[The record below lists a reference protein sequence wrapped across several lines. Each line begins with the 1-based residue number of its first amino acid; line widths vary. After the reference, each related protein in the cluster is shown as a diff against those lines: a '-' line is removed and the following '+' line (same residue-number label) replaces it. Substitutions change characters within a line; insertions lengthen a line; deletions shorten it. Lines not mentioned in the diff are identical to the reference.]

1 MFFSKPI
8 IGIEELKAVNLV
20 LKSGVLAQNEK
31 TYEFEKKFSEFC
43 GSKYA
48 VAVNSGTAALHC
60 SLFAIGIKEGDEV
73 ITTPFTFVATANS
86 IIMQKAKVIFADI
99 SEEDFNIDPSKIEDK
114 ITDKTKAILAVDL
127 FGNIFDYEK
136 IENVSKKYNLS
147 IIEDACQAIGSEF
160 KGKKAGNYGD
170 LGCFSFYA
178 TKNMTTGEGGM
189 VVTNNEK
196 YAELCRS
203 FRHHGQLSK
212 SYEYYSLGYNYR
224 MTDISAAIGL
234 EQLKKI
240 NDFNLCRIRNAE
252 LLSEG
257 LSNIKGIIIPKLKSS
272 DYVSNF
278 HQYTIRITKEFK
290 LTRDQL
296 KEYLKE
302 KNVPTAIFYPYPLHL
317 TPHFRNYGYKT
328 GDFPMTEKI
337 SQEVLSLPV
346 NPLISEKDIK
356 YITDIIKR
364 I

>member
-1 MFFSKPI
+1 MIFSKPLI
-8 IGIEELKAVNLV
+8 EKEELKAVNLV
-20 LKSGVLAQNEK
+20 LKSGLIAQGEK
-31 TYEFEKKFSEFC
+31 TVEFEQQFAKYC
-43 GSKYA
+43 GAKYA

-60 SLFAIGIKEGDEV
+60 SLYSIGVQEGDEV
-73 ITTPFTFVATANS
+73 ITSPFTFVATANS
-86 IIMQKAKVIFADI
+86 ILMQKAKVIFADI
-99 SEEDFNIDPSKIEDK
+99 SEENFNIDPIKVLGK
-114 ITDKTKAILAVDL
+114 ITDKTKAIMPVDL
-127 FGNIFDYEK
+127 YGHIFDYESI
-136 IENVSKKYNLS
+136 IEITRKFNLK

-160 KGKKAGNYGD
+160 KGKKAGNFGD

-203 FRHHGQLSK
+203 FRHHGQTSK
-212 SYEYYSLGYNYR
+212 TYQYFDLGYNYR

-240 NDFNLCRIRNAE
+240 STFNLKRRENAE
-252 LLSEG
+252 LLSKG
-257 LSNIKGIIIPKLKSS
+257 LLNIKGIITPKIKSS

-278 HQYTIRITKEFK
+278 HQYTIRVSKEFK
-290 LTRDQL
+290 FSRDQL
-296 KEYLKE
+296 KEYLKQ
-302 KNVPTAIFYPYPLHL
+302 KDIPSAIFYPYPLHL
-317 TPHFRNYGYKT
+317 TPHFKNYGYKI
-328 GDFPMTEKI
+328 GDFPIAEKI

-356 YITDIIKR
+356 YVIDTIKR